1 MNLASQR
8 YRELQI
14 LARNTGRNTQE
25 LLTLYVLEGFLSRV
39 VESPFR
45 ELLILKGGI
54 LLSALNSRRPTRDI
68 DFAAQDL
75 NNDEA
80 SVLKVCCE
88 IASQI
93 QNDGIVFNFESASAK
108 IIRDEDEYSGVRV
121 SMFASIDRAKIP
133 FHVDINV
140 GDPITPGAEIVK
152 IPRLLSTHDF
162 IELLGY
168 PITMVL
174 AEKIV
179 TAVQRGSINTRWR
192 DFGDIYSLSQKHP
205 IPYVELKNS
214 VATVALFRVVELK
227 TLRESLEGF
236 AETGQSKYGQWRQ
249 KQDQFELPEIFGE
262 LLREIYKF
270 SDPVILGSGGADS
283 VWNPLTFNW
292 Q

>member
-108 IIRDEDEYSGVRV
+108 LSVMRMNTVVSEYRCSQV
-121 SMFASIDRAKIP
+121 SIGPR
-133 FHVDINV
+133 FHSMLI
-140 GDPITPGAEIVK
+140 
-152 IPRLLSTHDF
+152 
-162 IELLGY
+162 
-168 PITMVL
+168 
-174 AEKIV
+174 
-179 TAVQRGSINTRWR
+179 
-192 DFGDIYSLSQKHP
+192 
-205 IPYVELKNS
+205 
-214 VATVALFRVVELK
+214 
-227 TLRESLEGF
+227 
-236 AETGQSKYGQWRQ
+236 
-249 KQDQFELPEIFGE
+249 
-262 LLREIYKF
+262 
-270 SDPVILGSGGADS
+270 
-283 VWNPLTFNW
+283 
-292 Q
+292 